1 MSGEEFGDVRA
12 IALIRL
18 AKEFQYAYEHWI
30 WTYAKL
36 RSHQK
41 TKRLLEQFES
51 DCQVRG
57 WKLSETLKEDI
68 RREIE
73 AQDHH
78 IKGALGELC
87 RYYAHLRRLEREI
100 SKVLDWCWNWRS
112 GFGVDADAEWESN
125 RCSECSE

>member
-1 MSGEEFGDVRA
+1 MSGEEIVDVRA

-18 AKEFQYAYEHWI
+18 AKEFQHAYEHWI
-30 WTYAKL
+30 KAYAKL

-41 TKRLLEQFES
+41 TKRLLEWFES
-51 DCQVRG
+51 HSQVRG

-73 AQDHH
+73 AQDYY
-78 IKGALGELC
+78 IRGALGEVC

-100 SKVLDWCWNWRS
+100 PKVLDWDWDWRS
-112 GFGVDADAEWESN
+112 GGVDADAEWECK